1 MITTT
6 IPTTVTI
13 SITVTTPIIRVEKE
27 LEIAIADE
35 KKKEKDMRELAIA
48 FKNVINTDERM
59 VSVNQKLQEN
69 LIKAQEEI
77 DKYEDQLKK
86 AIEDKKNH
94 DTFLKKISD
103 KYLRALVL
111 YFDANNYLDSLRV
124 LITERIVMDE
134 AISQKVNATN
144 HMVEF
149 LNKFDKANMN
159 ARRAKNTMFYRE
171 NDLFMARRT
180 LMETK
185 NVNHIPFFDAYT
197 ASIKSFVSAEE
208 FRKSLERKLVTL
220 RTTTSDTP
228 TDDDF
233 NIPEID

>member
-1 MITTT
+1 
-6 IPTTVTI
+6 
-13 SITVTTPIIRVEKE
+13 
-27 LEIAIADE
+27 
-35 KKKEKDMRELAIA
+35 MRELAIA

-86 AIEDKKNH
+86 AIEDKKKR
-94 DTFLKKISD
+94 KK
-103 KYLRALVL
+103 
-111 YFDANNYLDSLRV
+111 
-124 LITERIVMDE
+124 
-134 AISQKVNATN
+134 QK
-144 HMVEF
+144 
-149 LNKFDKANMN
+149 NKFDKANMN
-159 ARRAKNTMFYRE
+159 ARRAKNTMFYRK

-208 FRKSLERKLVTL
+208 FRKSLERKLITL